1 MQLEPQVTFK
11 NVNPSDVILDQI
23 QDRLATLGRT
33 VAGIVT
39 CRVVLERPQCTA
51 RKIDR
56 FRIDLVLALKGGLE
70 VAISR
75 DPPEAGREE
84 PESAVRDA
92 FEIAERRFAR
102 LLRGQVQVARNERSI
117 FEGQ

>member
-23 QDRLATLGRT
+23 KDRLATLGRT
-33 VAGIVT
+33 VAGIVA
-39 CRVVLERPQCTA
+39 CRVVLERPPCAA
-51 RKIDR
+51 RKIDL

-75 DPPEAGREE
+75 DPPETGRED

-92 FEIAERRFAR
+92 FEIAERRFASR
-102 LLRGQVQVARNERSI
+102 LSGKVQAARNARSV
-117 FEGQ
+117 FEGR